1 MNKMQIA
8 LLAAVVL
15 LGGGA
20 AYFFM
25 HRTPPV
31 KPPAIV
37 APVLPPMTD
46 QVLMAKRDL
55 AYGTALKEGDYGWVE
70 MPKMSVPKGVV
81 TKAETPN
88 AIEDL
93 AGALVRAPIAK
104 GDPIRRDRVVKG
116 PSTSMMST
124 LLSSGMRA
132 IAIDVSINTTA
143 GGFILPNDRVDIVK
157 VFREPELTKE
167 RGFDVLGSELVVA
180 NVRVLAIGPTVETKS
195 GEAVATGAT
204 ATLELDP
211 VQAEK
216 VLLAQRS
223 GTLLLE
229 LRPLADARPKE
240 DQASFAPETPDTSMT
255 IVRYGVPTSFRPR

>member
-1 MNKMQIA
+1 MNKMQIG
-8 LLAAVVL
+8 LIAAVVL
-15 LGGGA
+15 LGGVA

-25 HRTPPV
+25 HKAPQA

-37 APVLPPMTD
+37 ATVLPPMTD
-46 QVLMAKRDL
+46 QALLAKRDL
-55 AYGTALKEGDYGWVE
+55 PYGTALKESDYGWVE
-70 MPKMSVPKGVV
+70 TPKASVPKGSV
-81 TKAETPN
+81 TKAESPN

-93 AGALVRAPIAK
+93 VGAFVRAPIAK
-104 GDPIRRDRVVKG
+104 GEAIRRDRLVKG

-124 LLSSGMRA
+124 LLGSGMRA

-143 GGFILPNDRVDIVK
+143 GGFILPNDRVDIVR
-157 VFREPELTKE
+157 VFKEPELTRE
-167 RGFDVLGSELVVA
+167 RGFDVLGSELVVT
-180 NVRVLAIGPTVETKS
+180 NVRVLAIGPTVESKN

-216 VLLAQRS
+216 VLLAQKS

-240 DQASFAPETPDTSMT
+240 DQSSLPPDAPDSTLT
-255 IVRYGVPTSFRPR
+255 IVRYGVPTSLRPR